1 MLNCFQYKFKVQVRR
16 VLMHLSSKSCLT
28 FWEMLKSAICRARSN
43 AKGAGVYKIRRS
55 YFSVAAIVCGLRSF
69 RWVTTKKGSCTCVVD
84 GCQSKR
90 KNVVGRRRSFLSS
103 LWIFLRT
110 YSLGWLQ
117 FVKKKINTYVTV
129 SSYKDV
135 LLLCAYLITVHMYV
149 RSCSGR
155 FFPYVRSY

>member
-117 FVKKKINTYVTV
+117 FVKKIKHLRYCKFIQRCTTLVC
-129 SSYKDV
+129 
-135 LLLCAYLITVHMYV
+135 LLNNRTYV